1 MLEGKATVEDTD
13 MPAKMQLQA
22 TLAASRALDRFD
34 ILDCRSIAAHIKKTA
49 ALQEFDT
56 IHGPGWQ
63 CVVGCSFGCYFTHSK
78 GRFIYFKFE
87 LLRFLVFKGMANE
100 QPLPC

>member
-22 TLAASRALDRFD
+22 TSVASRALDRFD
-34 ILDCRSIAAHIKKTA
+34 VLDCRSIAAHIKK
-49 ALQEFDT
+49 EFDT

-78 GRFIYFKFE
+78 GSFIYFKLE
-87 LLRFLVFKGMANE
+87 SLRFLVFKGMADD